1 VTMGLSALEPPLVA
15 DVSAL
20 LARARALA
28 ATDGR
33 TLLGVTGAPGAGK
46 STLAQAIADH
56 VGERARVVGMDGFHL
71 SQSRLARL
79 DRSDRKGAPD
89 TFDAA
94 GFVTL
99 VRRLRER
106 SEDVVY
112 APEFRREIEEPI
124 AGAVAIES
132 DVGLV
137 VLEGNYLLVADEPWS
152 QLRWLLDEV
161 WYCERDERARVAGL
175 IARHRAYGKSDVQ
188 ARRWA
193 LGSDR
198 RNAELI
204 ATTRPRADLVARLD
218 GQLPGAPA
226 V

>member
-1 VTMGLSALEPPLVA
+1 VTMRVSALEPPLVA

-28 ATDGR
+28 ATDRR

-71 SQSRLARL
+71 SQSRLATL
-79 DRSDRKGAPD
+79 DRCDRKGAPD

-132 DVGLV
+132 GVRLV

-152 QLRWLLDEV
+152 ALRALLDEV
-161 WYCERDERARVAGL
+161 WYCERDERARVASL
-175 IARHRAYGKSDVQ
+175 IARHRAYGKSDAQ

-204 ATTRPRADLVARLD
+204 ATTRPRADLVAQLD

-226 V
+226 A